1 METAPEDPQPL
12 DPELLADAAAAFG
25 MLAATSRLQI
35 VWLLAD
41 GPRDVG
47 TLATT
52 LGQPVATVSQ
62 HLAKLKLA
70 GLVRAR
76 REGRHQIYVIADAG
90 MVEVVRTVVAAQDRR
105 REPDAVR
112 GWGIV

>member
-1 METAPEDPQPL
+1 MVDEPELL

-25 MLAATSRLQI
+25 ILSATSRLQI
-35 VWLLAD
+35 VWLLAA

-47 TLATT
+47 TLATA
-52 LGQPVATVSQ
+52 LGQPVAAVSQ

-76 REGRHQIYVIADAG
+76 REGRHQIYVIDDPAV
-90 MVEVVRTVVAAQDRR
+90 VEVVRAVVNARTARR
-105 REPDAVR
+105 SGPLGER
-112 GWGIV
+112 GTA

>member
-52 LGQPVATVSQ
+52 LGQP
-62 HLAKLKLA
+62 LAKLKLA

-90 MVEVVRTVVAAQDRR
+90 VVEVVRTVVAAQDRR
-105 REPDAVR
+105 REPGAVR
-112 GWGIV
+112 GRGIA

>member
-12 DPELLADAAAAFG
+12 DAELLADAAAAFG

-47 TLATT
+47 TLATI
-52 LGQPVATVSQ
+52 LGQPVAAVSQ

-76 REGRHQIYVIADAG
+76 REGRHQIYVVADAG

-112 GWGIV
+112 GRGIG

>member
-1 METAPEDPQPL
+1 METAPEGPQPL

-47 TLATT
+47 RSPRSSA
-52 LGQPVATVSQ
+52 S
-62 HLAKLKLA
+62 
-70 GLVRAR
+70 RWR
-76 REGRHQIYVIADAG
+76 R
-90 MVEVVRTVVAAQDRR
+90 
-105 REPDAVR
+105 
-112 GWGIV
+112 